1 MNITDFI
8 GEATEYDKKETLEDR
23 KPKSWLKSI
32 SAFANGIGGA
42 IIWGVSDN
50 GELVG
55 LADPKT
61 VSEKISEIIKTKMDP
76 IPSVILN
83 HHSKDGKDFIVLT
96 VLSGQETPYYYVS
109 DGNRIA
115 YIRVGNES
123 IPADA
128 QTLKRLVLRG
138 VNMTYDS
145 IASPYLFHN
154 FSFTKLSSVYYKS
167 TGTELTD
174 SNFLSFELADENG
187 KLTNAGALLADESPI
202 RHSRLFC
209 TRWYGLDKASGILD
223 ALDDKEYSG
232 SLVTLLQNGIEFV
245 KNNTKKRWKKTG
257 TGRIEMPEYPEQAVH
272 EVLVNALIHRD
283 YMEIGSEVHIDI
295 FDNRIE
301 IYSPGGMIDGSIV
314 QNLDTDHIASKRRNP
329 IIADIFSRMH
339 LMERRG
345 SGFRKIKADYHR
357 AVNYRSELEPQ
368 FASTPT
374 SFSVTLYNLNYN
386 VSLENMLITPKKV
399 VVDNQNVLI
408 TSEILL
414 IQNAINQLK
423 VQTGTKEKAKILFS
437 QMGFDGIFGR
447 NDIMELINISI
458 TAAGNLLTN
467 LKKADLIRPVRG
479 FGKGKYQFIKRIE

>member
-1 MNITDFI
+1 
-8 GEATEYDKKETLEDR
+8 
-23 KPKSWLKSI
+23 
-32 SAFANGIGGA
+32 
-42 IIWGVSDN
+42 
-50 GELVG
+50 
-55 LADPKT
+55 
-61 VSEKISEIIKTKMDP
+61 
-76 IPSVILN
+76 
-83 HHSKDGKDFIVLT
+83 
-96 VLSGQETPYYYVS
+96 
-109 DGNRIA
+109 
-115 YIRVGNES
+115 
-123 IPADA
+123 
-128 QTLKRLVLRG
+128 
-138 VNMTYDS
+138 
-145 IASPYLFHN
+145 
-154 FSFTKLSSVYYKS
+154 
-167 TGTELTD
+167 
-174 SNFLSFELADENG
+174 
-187 KLTNAGALLADESPI
+187 
-202 RHSRLFC
+202 
-209 TRWYGLDKASGILD
+209 
-223 ALDDKEYSG
+223 
-232 SLVTLLQNGIEFV
+232 
-245 KNNTKKRWKKTG
+245 
-257 TGRIEMPEYPEQAVH
+257 MPEYPEQAVH